1 MHWLLYLRLVVLTA
15 GTLLPF
21 FWMVVILGHRRQRNF
36 ERIFFFLCLALTCF
50 CGSSLLALNA
60 QLFYAKPPQGLMRFA
75 WTFVCLG
82 LYCIPPLV
90 LHLHVEY
97 ASLRDLLK
105 SWQKK
110 RLWLA
115 AAWLPAVALSFSLLQ
130 AVFYTPKFDFE
141 RPTHL
146 FGLGFEVWLILAF
159 LASAAW
165 QIRFRAVAVVREEK
179 AFHRTLAAMMVLLS
193 VLFAALFLRQ
203 RMFGPQ
209 AGDMLSGAL
218 MIVSLVPLVLLIG
231 NVERFNFLQIGRQR
245 NLIYAVFTVFVALL
259 YLSLV
264 RRAGQWLEPFLPP
277 EATAALLLFLPVVF
291 FEPLQH
297 LIRRLLRQTA
307 QSEVDR
313 AQKLMGPITEAAR
326 SGDIEKLRLFSEGWI
341 AEQFQLA
348 EVYLSLDS
356 SSAGPALG
364 KAVHS
369 DAFESF
375 EIRRDGQHLGTL
387 AVRPHGAMI
396 SGETFAALEFVCEQL
411 PAAFDLCRLIEE
423 KLQLERELAERE
435 RLALVGQMAASI
447 SHNLKNPL
455 GSIKT
460 ILQVQMESPELP
472 ASLRQETQMVL
483 DEINRLSSKL
493 NQLLQF
499 SRPGGR
505 SGGLAE
511 RCDVSC
517 VAENVVGVLRHE
529 AEQRGVTLE
538 LRTASQPLEVA
549 AGADLINDTVSNL
562 LLNALEAVSSG
573 GHVCLSLSAS
583 DGQCCVSVE
592 DDGAGIPS
600 ALREKILQP
609 FFTTKARGTGLGLA
623 IVARRAEEI
632 GGSLTWESP
641 VANGRGTRFQLSVPL
656 LSVAEPVRELR

>member
-1 MHWLLYLRLVVLTA
+1 
-15 GTLLPF
+15 
-21 FWMVVILGHRRQRNF
+21 MVVILGHRRQRNF

-60 QLFYAKPPQGLMRFA
+60 QLFYAKPAEGLMRFA
-75 WTFVCLG
+75 WIFVCLG

-97 ASLRDLLK
+97 ASLRHLLK

-115 AAWLPAVALSFSLLQ
+115 AAWLPAVALSIGFLQ
-130 AVFYTPKFDFE
+130 VVFHTTKFDFE

-146 FGLGFEVWLILAF
+146 FGLAFEVWLILAF

-165 QIRFRAVAVVREEK
+165 QIRFRAVAVVGEEK
-179 AFHRTLAAMMVLLS
+179 AFHRTLAAMMFLLS
-193 VLFAALFLRQ
+193 LLFAALFLRQ

-209 AGDMLSGAL
+209 AGDILSAAL

-264 RRAGQWLEPFLPP
+264 RRAGQWLEPLFPP

-291 FEPLQH
+291 FEPLQRV
-297 LIRRLLRQTA
+297 IRRLLRQTA

-348 EVYLSLDS
+348 EVCLSLAS
-356 SSAGPALG
+356 SVGPAPAEAGRSNAL
-364 KAVHS
+364 
-369 DAFESF
+369 ESF
-375 EIRRDGQHLGTL
+375 DIRRDGQRLGTL
-387 AVRPHGAMI
+387 AVRSHGAMI

-423 KLQLERELAERE
+423 KLQLERELAQRE

-472 ASLRQETQMVL
+472 ASVRQETQMVL

-499 SRPGGR
+499 SRPGVR
-505 SGGLAE
+505 SRGLAE
-511 RCDVSC
+511 RCDVSR

-529 AEQRGVTLE
+529 AEQRGVTLD
-538 LRTASQPLEVA
+538 LKTASQPLEVA
-549 AGADLINDTVSNL
+549 AGADLINDTLSNL

-573 GHVCLSLSAS
+573 GHVSLSLSAS

-592 DDGAGIPS
+592 DDGAGIPP

-632 GGSLTWESP
+632 GGALTWESP
-641 VANGRGTRFQLSVPL
+641 IANGRGTRFHLSVPL
-656 LSVAEPVRELR
+656 LRVAESMRQLR